1 MKYTVEYIILLL
13 ILKRK
18 VSTTNVNT
26 LNHNY
31 HDSVTCVYLL
41 ILANNFVIYLFIY
54 FFVSIYLIDSN
65 NLIIGLF

>member
-1 MKYTVEYIILLL
+1 MKYTVEYIILVL

-18 VSTTNVNT
+18 VSTANINIF
-26 LNHNY
+26 NYNY
-31 HDSVTCVYLL
+31 HDSVACIYFL
-41 ILANNFVIYLFIY
+41 ILANNFVSYF

>member
-18 VSTTNVNT
+18 VSATNVNI
-26 LNHNY
+26 LNHKY